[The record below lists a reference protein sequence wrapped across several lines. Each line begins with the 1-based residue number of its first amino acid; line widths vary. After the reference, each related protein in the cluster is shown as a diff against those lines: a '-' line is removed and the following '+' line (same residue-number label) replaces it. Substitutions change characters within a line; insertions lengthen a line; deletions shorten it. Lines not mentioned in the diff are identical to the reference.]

1 MTPLALIAAGV
12 FVVCVLALAIVVYAY
27 RHAPIVEP
35 VREDAM
41 EYDNE

>member
-1 MTPLALIAAGV
+1 MTPLLLTLAALLL
-12 FVVCVLALAIVVYAY
+12 LALPVVVYAY

-35 VREDAM
+35 VREDTG

>member
-27 RHAPIVEP
+27 RHAPLVEP
-35 VREDAM
+35 VREDTGDI
-41 EYDNE
+41 E

>member
-12 FVVCVLALAIVVYAY
+12 FVVCVLALAIVVYIY
-27 RHAPIVEP
+27 RHAPLVDP
-35 VREDAM
+35 VREDTG